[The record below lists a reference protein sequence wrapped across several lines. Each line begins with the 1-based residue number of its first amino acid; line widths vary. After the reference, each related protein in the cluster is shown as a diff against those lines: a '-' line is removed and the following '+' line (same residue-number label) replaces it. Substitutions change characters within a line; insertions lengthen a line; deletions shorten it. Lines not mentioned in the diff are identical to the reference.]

1 MVIQSTHDHAL
12 VLSNALTSDVTS
24 VRLHELMMIDLAL
37 SRLISSVLGI
47 RIVTTTARLM
57 IEVDLGWH
65 VEGFVLLR
73 IAYRY
78 GSTRLARLHWSGTGL
93 FAQFLV
99 PIDLKLA

>member
-1 MVIQSTHDHAL
+1 M

-78 GSTRLARLHWSGTGL
+78 GSTRLARDHWSGPLSDWYGSDRFETRST
-93 FAQFLV
+93 ATH
-99 PIDLKLA
+99 PERDMY